1 MNKLLIFLI
10 CLGVMIAV
18 FSMIAGIEI
27 YSLERAMAR
36 GFYSDILDD
45 MQDIGY
51 LDSRLEQ
58 YYTDKLNS
66 FGWQPLAGD
75 YFAGSVPRTEGA
87 RARKERNERVLLVLR
102 IRPSPVSQWLHY
114 FQEGERDFLF
124 TGSRPSEYFSAE
136 W

>member
-1 MNKLLIFLI
+1 MNKLTVFII
-10 CLGVMIAV
+10 CLGVLITI
-18 FSMIAGIEI
+18 FSMIVCIEI

-58 YYTDKLNS
+58 YYTAKLDS
-66 FGWQPLAGD
+66 FGWQPLDAD
-75 YFAGSVPRTEGA
+75 YFTGTLPRTATA
-87 RARKERNERVLLVLR
+87 RAKKEQNQHVLLVVR
-102 IRPSPVSQWLHY
+102 IRPSQVSQWLHY

-124 TGSRPSEYFSAE
+124 TGSRPSEYFSPE

>member
-1 MNKLLIFLI
+1 MNKLLVFLV
-10 CLGVMIAV
+10 CLGVMITV
-18 FSMIAGIEI
+18 FSLIVCLEI
-27 YSLERAMAR
+27 YSLERAIAR

-45 MQDIGY
+45 MQDLGY

-66 FGWQPLAGD
+66 FGWQAVAGD
-75 YFAGSVPRTEGA
+75 YFTGSAPRTEVF
-87 RARKERNERVLLVLR
+87 RAKKERNEHVRLVLR
-102 IRPSPVSQWLHY
+102 IRPSQVSQWLQY

-124 TGSRPSEYFSAE
+124 TGSRPSEYFSPE